1 METHHE
7 NDLRVW
13 YNTVDENTRWLK
25 FSGIRFQFHFNRNE
39 TLDRVALFKK
49 KYIKLEILNI
59 KYGM

>member
-7 NDLRVW
+7 NDLRIW
-13 YNTVDENTRWLK
+13 YNTVHENTRWLK
-25 FSGIRFQFHFNRNE
+25 SSGIRFQFHFNGNE

-49 KYIKLEILNI
+49 YIKLVILNI